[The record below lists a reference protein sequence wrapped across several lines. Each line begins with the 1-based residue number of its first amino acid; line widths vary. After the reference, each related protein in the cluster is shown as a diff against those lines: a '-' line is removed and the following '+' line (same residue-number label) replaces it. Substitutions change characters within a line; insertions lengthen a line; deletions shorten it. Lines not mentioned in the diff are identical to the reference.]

1 MATKK
6 KIVEK
11 GSYEKNKVET
21 YPSKKAMVKHEKKE
35 TKTFEKGEATKPS
48 PMKQVASKKTTS
60 TPRSMS
66 IAVKPKGGIVS
77 QTPVMQK
84 KTPAK
89 MKKC

>member
-11 GSYEKNKVET
+11 GSYEKGKVET
-21 YPSKKAMVKHEKKE
+21 YSSKKAMVKHEKKE
-35 TKTFEKGEATKPS
+35 TKPFEKGESKKPS
-48 PMKQVASKKTTS
+48 PMKSKPGTATKPAPS
-60 TPRSMS
+60 N
-66 IAVKPKGGIVS
+66 IAVKPKGGVVS
-77 QTPVMQK
+77 ANPVMQK